1 MLVIKR
7 DGTKEQF
14 NKEKIYNAIVG
25 AMNDINVSG
34 KTDVA
39 HRIANDVEKT
49 FLADGQENKEV
60 DIEEI
65 QNLVVKKLMAS
76 SCKDVAQQ
84 YIIYRYN
91 RERIRVDKS
100 QLMKSVKEKLFAT
113 NVENQNANLD
123 ERSFSGRMNEA
134 NRVVMKDYALYNCMS
149 EMSRNNHL
157 NNYIYI
163 HKLNCGIC

>member
-1 MLVIKR
+1 MQVLKR
-7 DGTKEQF
+7 DGTIEQF
-14 NKEKIYNAIVG
+14 NKEKIYNAILG
-25 AMNDINVSG
+25 AMNDIGVVG
-34 KTDVA
+34 KEDVA
-39 HRIANDVEKT
+39 HRIANDIEKK
-49 FLADGQENKEV
+49 LGEENADNI
-60 DIEEI
+60 DIERI
-65 QNLVVKKLMAS
+65 QDLIETKLMQS
-76 SCKDVAQQ
+76 SLKDVAKQF
-84 YIIYRYN
+84 IKYRYD
-91 RERIRVDKS
+91 RERIRQDKS
-100 QLMKSVKEKLFAT
+100 TLMKNIKAKLFAT

>member
-1 MLVIKR
+1 MQVIKR

-14 NKEKIYNAIVG
+14 NKEKIYKAIIG
-25 AMNDINVSG
+25 AMTDIGVVG
-34 KTDVA
+34 KESVA
-39 HRIANDVEKT
+39 SRISHEIEKKLT
-49 FLADGQENKEV
+49 EEEQDNI
-60 DIEEI
+60 DIEVI
-65 QNLVVKKLMAS
+65 QDLIEKKLMQS
-76 SCKDVAQQ
+76 SCKDVAKQF
-84 YIIYRYN
+84 IKYRYD
-91 RERIRVDKS
+91 RERIRQDKS
-100 QLMKSVKEKLFAT
+100 TLMKHIKEKLFAT

-149 EMSRNNHL
+149 EMARNNHL

>member
-1 MLVIKR
+1 MQVIKR

-14 NKEKIYNAIVG
+14 NKEKIYNAIIG
-25 AMNDINVSG
+25 AMTDIGVFT
-34 KTDVA
+34 KDHIA
-39 HRIANDVEKT
+39 KRIANDVEKH
-49 FLADGQENKEV
+49 FENSEMI
-60 DIEEI
+60 DIETIQDEI
-65 QNLVVKKLMAS
+65 VKKLMDS

-84 YIIYRYN
+84 FVIYRYN
-91 RERIRVDKS
+91 RERIRQDKS
-100 QLMKSVKEKLFAT
+100 ELMKNIKEKLFAT

-134 NRVVMKDYALYNCMS
+134 NRVVMKDYALWNCMS

-163 HKLNCGIC
+163 HKLNCGVC